1 MATKKEPA
9 EKTPGG
15 FRTSVFAR
23 LRYYFLAGILVTA
36 PIAITIYLT
45 LTFFKFVDEKV
56 SAIIPVEYYLPTAVP
71 GVGVVIAVCFFIFM
85 GWLAKNYLGQILIRF
100 SEYFVA
106 RMPVF
111 RTVYGWIKQV
121 FEMVMG
127 GQSKA
132 FRQVVL
138 FQYPRPGI
146 WTIGLIAGP
155 PHGEIQGVLQDGEIV
170 TVFLPT
176 APSPT
181 NGIILFIPAR
191 DLHILKMTVD
201 EAFKIILSGGILT
214 SPEAADPMKGIKP

>member
-1 MATKKEPA
+1 MA
-9 EKTPGG
+9 EKEHTGKAKG
-15 FRTSVFAR
+15 SFRTSVFAR

-45 LTFFKFVDEKV
+45 LAFLKFVDEKV

-71 GVGVVIAVCFFIFM
+71 GLGVIIAVFFFIFM
-85 GWLAKNYLGQILIRF
+85 GWLARNYLGQILIRI
-100 SEYFVA
+100 SEYFVDK
-106 RMPVF
+106 MPVI

-138 FQYPRPGI
+138 FQYPRPCI
-146 WTIGLIAGP
+146 WTIGFIAGP
-155 PHGEIQGVLQDGEIV
+155 PHGEIQSALQDGEV
-170 TVFLPT
+170 QTVFLPT

-191 DLHILKMTVD
+191 DLRILKMTVD

-214 SPEAADPMKGIKP
+214 SPEAADPTKGIKP